1 MAEFIA
7 SVSEPLKK
15 IYADYD
21 EFILPAIKFLTALA
35 VLFILKSYIGF
46 DSSVSRPVFLLVMS
60 LVCAFLPAGAITV
73 AAAAFTVLNML
84 KGSLSMTLVMCV
96 FCMIVMVI
104 CFGLRPGRTVVI
116 ALMPV
121 FMILKVPYM
130 IPLSLAMT
138 AGVSG
143 VVPMTAGTVSWYI
156 IRYYHDHH
164 EDLSLVKDPMLI
176 VKEFVSIVNSILDD
190 RSLIVLCLVFIL
202 GLITGFLIAKT
213 EFDHCRTAAIIASS
227 IIMFLAEI
235 AGDLYFEIRPDY
247 LTMTLGM
254 LISLILILILDMF
267 VFNVDYKGKQK
278 LSFED
283 DEYVYYVKALPKVK
297 SRKNNET

>member
-7 SVSEPLKK
+7 AVSEPLKR
-15 IYADYD
+15 IYANYD
-21 EFILPAIKFLTALA
+21 EFILPAVKFLTALA

-46 DSSVSRPVFLLVMS
+46 DSAISRPLLIFVMA
-60 LVCAFLPAGAITV
+60 LVCAFLPAGAITAV
-73 AAAAFTVLNML
+73 AFAFTILNML

-96 FCMIVMVI
+96 FCMIVMVV
-104 CFGLRPGRTVVI
+104 CFGLRPGKTIVI

-130 IPLSLAMT
+130 IPLALAMT
-138 AGVSG
+138 GSISG
-143 VVPMTAGTVSWYI
+143 VVPMTAGTVSWYV
-156 IRYYHDHH
+156 IRYYHDNH
-164 EDLSLVKDPMLI
+164 EDLSFVKDPMLI

-190 RSLIVLCLVFIL
+190 RSMLVLCLVFIL
-202 GLITGFLIAKT
+202 GLITGFLISRA
-213 EFDHCRTAAIIASS
+213 EFDHCRIAAVIASS
-227 IIMFLAEI
+227 LIMFLAEI
-235 AGDLYFEIRPDY
+235 AGDLYFEVSPDY
-247 LTMTLGM
+247 LVMTLGI

-267 VFNVDYKGKQK
+267 AFNVDYKGKQK

-297 SRKNNET
+297 SRKNIET